1 MVKKFFEKFKLA
13 TFTCFCEINLE
24 VLQMRY
30 VTLYRTRQKVI
41 LNMKTLPERA
51 AHTMFRKL
59 LITLFR
65 KLLIT
70 LFRKPLIT
78 LFRKLPIT

>member
-1 MVKKFFEKFKLA
+1 
-13 TFTCFCEINLE
+13 
-24 VLQMRY
+24 MRY

-41 LNMKTLPERA
+41 LNRKTPPERA

-70 LFRKPLIT
+70 LFRKLPIT
-78 LFRKLPIT
+78 LFKELPLAFAITFSYI